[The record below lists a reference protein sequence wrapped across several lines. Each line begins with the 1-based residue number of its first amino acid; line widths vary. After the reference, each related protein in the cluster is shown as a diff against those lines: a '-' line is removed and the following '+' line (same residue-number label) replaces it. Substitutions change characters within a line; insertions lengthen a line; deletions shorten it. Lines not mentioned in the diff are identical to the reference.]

1 MVGTVREAI
10 DIISNILEAS
20 TEYSMIQT
28 AMRGTILLGNEGAR
42 HSYG

>member
-1 MVGTVREAI
+1 MVGAVREAMR
-10 DIISNILEAS
+10 IISNILEAS

-28 AMRGTILLGNEGAR
+28 AMGGTILLWNEGAR